1 LSLQTLVDLED
12 SGKNTLNSS
21 ASLCPFSNEG
31 VIYVGYI
38 VNNSSLFY
46 VWQICKSSFD
56 RFQEHLREAKGL
68 LTLASL
74 SFEFKP
80 PYANLAREGF
90 HSSRVLPIKNIHG
103 DSVDSVSHSDHK
115 MFKLA
120 ASLVK
125 RI

>member
-1 LSLQTLVDLED
+1 LPLQTLVDLED

-31 VIYVGYI
+31 VICVGYI
-38 VNNSSLFY
+38 VNKSSLFY

-56 RFQEHLREAKGL
+56 RFREHLKEAKRL
-68 LTLASL
+68 LTLASP

-80 PYANLAREGF
+80 LHVNLAREGF
-90 HSSRVLPIKNIHG
+90 HSSRVLPIKNICW
-103 DSVDSVSHSDHK
+103 DSVDSVSHNDHK
-115 MFKLA
+115 IFELA

-125 RI
+125 GI

>member
-1 LSLQTLVDLED
+1 LALQTLVDLED
-12 SGKNTLNSS
+12 SGRNTLNSS

-31 VIYVGYI
+31 VICVGYI

-56 RFQEHLREAKGL
+56 RFQEHLKEAKRL
-68 LTLASL
+68 LTLASP

-80 PYANLAREGF
+80 LYVNLAREGF
-90 HSSRVLPIKNIHG
+90 HSSRVLSIKNIRG
-103 DSVDSVSHSDHK
+103 DSVDSVSHK